1 MAKVGRAA
9 REGARKNILELT
21 SDKTLSATD
30 TGKTI
35 LLNSGDALA
44 VTLPD
49 PASSPVGTFYRFIV
63 IAANNNAYT
72 ITTADLTDTTG
83 DMFVGSVLYGE
94 SVTTGAGASGD
105 DNVSLIV
112 PGANDNRITLDANA
126 THSGG
131 NIGTWIECVR
141 ISASQWL
148 VCGTVIT
155 ADASGNGSAIFSN
168 ES

>member
-35 LLNSGDALA
+35 LLNSTSALA

-72 ITTADLTDTTG
+72 ITTADLTDSSG
-83 DMFVGSVLYGE
+83 DMFVGSLVYGE
-94 SVTTGAGASGD
+94 TLATGAGNGT
-105 DNVSLIV
+105 DNVSVIV
-112 PGANDNRITLDANA
+112 PGANDNRITLDANLD
-126 THSGG
+126 HSGG

-155 ADASGNGSAIFSN
+155 ADADGNGSAIFSN